1 MSIKAALKAQLRHL
15 QKQTAAAGAAEK
27 KCFFAKNKRFCQCSI
42 SSRFCLIFRA
52 LMLRGNA
59 SGKMETYNNSV

>member
-27 KCFFAKNKRFCQCSI
+27 SASLLKTKGFVNAAFRLDFA
-42 SSRFCLIFRA
+42 SSSAPL
-52 LMLRGNA
+52 
-59 SGKMETYNNSV
+59 Y